1 MIKAFTNPR
10 HSVIIG
16 LVFVYKEQLM
26 KNNVLAYD
34 FGASSGRAMLGTLE
48 DGKISIKEIHRF
60 SNDPVT
66 VGKEYYWDVLRLW
79 HEIKN
84 GLVKAKEFEAYESI
98 GIDTWGVSFGVID
111 KDGSLVAN
119 PMHYRDT
126 AFDKAREEFL
136 KEFPFDRLYELT
148 GIQDIA
154 FNTVYQ
160 LYNMKK
166 NKGYILDNA
175 GKILLISDIFNYFLS
190 GEKSA
195 DFSMASTTALMNVNT
210 HEWDREIF
218 EFLGID
224 RALMCDIK
232 MPGTVIGNI
241 SDAVCEELMIKPA
254 KVVSVAAHDTA
265 SAVIAVPSNKKN
277 IAYISCGTW
286 SLLGTE
292 LDRPNT
298 SADAMRANFTN
309 EGGYNGSV
317 RFLKNIMG
325 LWLIQESRRH
335 WMRTGKEYSFAEL
348 EKLACECTPFESII
362 DVDDQRFSPPGDIP
376 GRVQQ
381 FCRETGQKVPQ
392 TVGEIMQCIYC
403 SLALKYR
410 DAFKNMEKI
419 CGVDFETIHMVGGG
433 IKDTL
438 LCRLTAGACGIPV
451 TAGPVEATVIGNIA
465 AQLMALGHIESI
477 EQARDI
483 IARSFPIKTYAPENE
498 EQFKAAFEKYKNIR
512 ITTKN

>member
-1 MIKAFTNPR
+1 
-10 HSVIIG
+10 
-16 LVFVYKEQLM
+16 M
-26 KNNVLAYD
+26 KHNVLAYD

-48 DGKISIKEIHRF
+48 DGRIEIKEIHRF

-66 VGKEYYWDVLRLW
+66 VGSEYYWDVLRLW
-79 HEIKN
+79 HEIN
-84 GLVKAKEFEAYESI
+84 SGLIKAKEFEDYESI
-98 GIDTWGVSFGVID
+98 GIDTWGVSFGVVD
-111 KDGSLVAN
+111 KGGSLIAN
-119 PMHYRDT
+119 PLHYRDT
-126 AFDKAREEFL
+126 AFEKAKTEFL
-136 KEFPFDRLYELT
+136 EKFPFERLYSLT
-148 GIQDIA
+148 GIQEIA
-154 FNTVYQ
+154 FNTVFQ
-160 LYNMKK
+160 LYSMKR

-190 GEKSA
+190 GVQSA
-195 DFSMASTTALMNVNT
+195 DFSMASTTALMNVHT
-210 HEWDREIF
+210 RQWDKEVF
-218 EFLGID
+218 DALGID
-224 RALMCDIK
+224 RSLMCDIK

-241 SDAVCEELMIKPA
+241 SDSVCEELMIKPA

-292 LDRPNT
+292 LDSPNT
-298 SADAMRANFTN
+298 SAAAQSANFTN

-335 WMRTGKEYSFAEL
+335 WKRAGREYSFAEL
-348 EKLACECTPFESII
+348 EKLACECRPFESII
-362 DVDDQRFSPPGDIP
+362 DVDDTRFSPPGDIP

-381 FCRETGQKVPQ
+381 FCRETGQRVPE

-410 DAFKNMEKI
+410 DAFKNMESI
-419 CGVDFETIHMVGGG
+419 CGVKFETIHMVGGG

-438 LCRLTAGACGIPV
+438 LCRLTAGACGVPV

-465 AQLMALGHIESI
+465 TQLMALGHIKSI

-483 IARSFPIKTYAPENE
+483 IAASFPIEHFAPENE
-498 EQFKAAFEKYKNIR
+498 AEFANAFEKYKAIR
-512 ITTKN
+512 IKTNN

>member
-1 MIKAFTNPR
+1 
-10 HSVIIG
+10 
-16 LVFVYKEQLM
+16 M
-26 KNNVLAYD
+26 KSKVLAYD

-48 DGKISIKEIHRF
+48 DGKITIEEIHRF

-66 VGKEYYWDVLRLW
+66 VGNEYYWDVLRLW
-79 HEIKN
+79 HEIKS
-84 GLVKAKEFEAYESI
+84 GLIKAKDFGDYESI

-111 KDGSLVAN
+111 KDGSLIAN
-119 PMHYRDT
+119 PLHYRDL
-126 AFDKAREEFL
+126 AFDKAKDEFL
-136 KEFPFDRLYELT
+136 SKFPFEKLYKLT
-148 GIQDIA
+148 GIQEIA
-154 FNTVYQ
+154 FNTVFQ

-190 GEKSA
+190 GVKSA

-210 HEWDREIF
+210 REWDKEIF
-218 EFLGID
+218 DFLGLD
-224 RALMCDIK
+224 RSLMCDIK

-241 SDAVCEELMIKPA
+241 SESVCGELMIKPA
-254 KVVSVAAHDTA
+254 KVVSVASHDTA

-277 IAYISCGTW
+277 VAYISCGTW

-292 LDRPNT
+292 LDAPNT
-298 SADAMRANFTN
+298 SDAALRANFTN

-335 WMRTGKEYSFAEL
+335 WKRMGEEYSFAEL
-348 EKLACECTPFESII
+348 EKLACECRPFESII
-362 DVDDQRFSPPGDIP
+362 DVDDMRFSPPGDIP
-376 GRVQQ
+376 GRVRD

-410 DAFKNMEKI
+410 DAFKNMENI
-419 CGVDFETIHMVGGG
+419 CGVKFETIHMVGGG

-438 LCRLTAGACGIPV
+438 LCRLTAGACGVPV

-465 AQLMALGHIESI
+465 TQFMALGHIKSI
-477 EQARDI
+477 EEARGI
-483 IARSFPIKTYAPENE
+483 IADSFPIEHYAPENE
-498 EQFKAAFEKYKNIR
+498 REFETAFEKYRKICVKTN
-512 ITTKN
+512 N